1 MARTFFTA
9 AAKVLAARFARVAV
23 VVSFVALSACGS
35 NGDAPTSDGGPDS
48 ALSCPL
54 TCGAGQY
61 CRFLFMGGS
70 DGGCG
75 SPWQG
80 GGGWMCVDLPASCN
94 GTPACACICGG
105 CCTELGDVSFACPG
119 A

>member
-1 MARTFFTA
+1 M
-9 AAKVLAARFARVAV
+9 LALHFIARVAV
-23 VVSFVALSACGS
+23 FVSFIAFSACGS
-35 NGDAPTSDGGPDS
+35 NGDSSTRDGGPDSAPTDGGPDS
-48 ALSCPL
+48 ALSCPR

-61 CRFLFMGGS
+61 CRFLFMHGS

-75 SPWQG
+75 SPST

-94 GTPACACICGG
+94 GTPACACICGS
-105 CCTELGDVSFACPG
+105 CCTELGGDSFACPG